1 MTADLGKFISLKE
14 FSSSNPC
21 SFSARKKHKKA
32 QDETKHEK
40 KKLLKALIRYL
51 CLINI
56 PILPQVKK
64 VEKKKNLWLQE
75 CWFAKVRKRRVS
87 LLACIGSL
95 AKCQRAQLVPWA
107 WWQWVYVWWIS
118 DLCQSVCSSPAAREG
133 SRIFTYDM
141 AEHLPLCIVSNCLLE
156 QVVTY
161 LPLIFKPVS
170 WAQKRTQQH

>member
-1 MTADLGKFISLKE
+1 MEKTESNLNGVTADLGKFISLKE

-64 VEKKKNLWLQE
+64 VEKKKSVATGVL
-75 CWFAKVRKRRVS
+75 
-87 LLACIGSL
+87 I
-95 AKCQRAQLVPWA
+95 CQ
-107 WWQWVYVWWIS
+107 
-118 DLCQSVCSSPAAREG
+118 G
-133 SRIFTYDM
+133 
-141 AEHLPLCIVSNCLLE
+141 
-156 QVVTY
+156 
-161 LPLIFKPVS
+161 
-170 WAQKRTQQH
+170 